1 MADTKP
7 YEVGSLVWA
16 KIRGYPNWP
25 AKIIQATGNKY
36 CVLFFGTRE
45 TAFVKTAD
53 VCDYLENRHLYEK
66 TQNRKAEFCCAI
78 QEIKQEAG
86 LPPEGDE
93 QQSNNGAS
101 GAPNA
106 SEGGSGAAPTNN
118 NNSSSFG
125 RIRKPSARYSDR
137 DFVPFGVNSL
147 RKRQNSNSLNFDF
160 LDRQRTDS
168 TGSIFGNTKSNLNNL
183 MAQKRTTSITAGDF
197 GDFDIYNVS
206 L

>member
-1 MADTKP
+1 MK
-7 YEVGSLVWA
+7 VIVIKW
-16 KIRGYPNWP
+16 K
-25 AKIIQATGNKY
+25 K
-36 CVLFFGTRE
+36 LFQ
-45 TAFVKTAD
+45 AFVKTAD

-93 QQSNNGAS
+93 QQSNNGES
-101 GAPNA
+101 GAPNVA
-106 SEGGSGAAPTNN
+106 EGGAGAAPTNI

-168 TGSIFGNTKSNLNNL
+168 TGSIFGNTKCKHFFLNATFFFSEILQEKNESVFYKYL
-183 MAQKRTTSITAGDF
+183 SYANFFSKF
-197 GDFDIYNVS
+197 K
-206 L
+206 